1 MKSVIISIIIAL
13 IIRLMPDNQRKKII
27 RDLLNGLGCAIV
39 GAAIVCLIMALIL
52 LKG

>member
-1 MKSVIISIIIAL
+1 MKSIIMAL
-13 IIRLMPDNQRKKII
+13 FIRLIPDKKRKKII

-39 GAAIVCLIMALIL
+39 GAALACLIMALIL

>member
-1 MKSVIISIIIAL
+1 MRNIIMAV
-13 IIRLMPDNQRKKII
+13 IIRLLPDKQRKKII

-39 GAAIVCLIMALIL
+39 GAGLACLIMALIL